1 MAAHPL
7 FSSFVAAACQRR
19 DALAKSAQRE
29 GSATSES
36 SSSTVN

>member
-19 DALAKSAQRE
+19 DAVGKAASRE
-29 GSATSES
+29 GAATEASSA
-36 SSSTVN
+36 VN